1 MPPAN
6 DSDEILIRDAVDG
19 DMAAIREIYAHHVL
33 EGLASF
39 EETPPVEAELTRR
52 RDAVRAA
59 GYPYRVAEVGGVIKG
74 YAYAGPFRPRPAY
87 RHTVENSV
95 YVSLETHRQGVG
107 RRLLEDLI
115 QRCTELGY
123 RQMVAIIGDSAN
135 EASIGLHS
143 RLGFETIGVQPSVG
157 FKFGRWVDSVT
168 MQLPLGEGDTT
179 LPNS

>member
-95 YVSLETHRQGVG
+95 YVSLETHRRGVG
-107 RRLLEDLI
+107 QRLLEDLI

-143 RLGFETIGVQPSVG
+143 RLGFVTIGVQPSVG

-179 LPNS
+179 LPDS